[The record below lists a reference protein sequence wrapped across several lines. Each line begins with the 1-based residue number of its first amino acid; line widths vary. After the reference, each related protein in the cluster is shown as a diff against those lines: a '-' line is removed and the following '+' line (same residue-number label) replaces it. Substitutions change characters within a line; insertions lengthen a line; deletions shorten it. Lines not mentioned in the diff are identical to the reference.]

1 MSPDKTI
8 WIPADVNKRL
18 QAYHQEE
25 FEDDEG
31 VPVYRSINRLLRG
44 AETKNKN

>member
-1 MSPDKTI
+1 MSTDKTI

-18 QAYHQEE
+18 QAYHQSE
-25 FEDDEG
+25 FEHYED

-44 AETKNKN
+44 TDTE